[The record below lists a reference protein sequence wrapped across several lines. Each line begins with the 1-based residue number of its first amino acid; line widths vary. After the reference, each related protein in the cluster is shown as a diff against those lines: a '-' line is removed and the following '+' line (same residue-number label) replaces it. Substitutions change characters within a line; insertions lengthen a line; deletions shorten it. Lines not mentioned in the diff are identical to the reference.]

1 MTRKYTS
8 KETKSLI
15 DKHNEIL
22 KRLDA
27 VSLLQPKFKIQIQNC
42 VNNLCSTGVFSNDV
56 MDLAVGWDGNI
67 IYKIYNLL

>member
-22 KRLDA
+22 KRLEA

-56 MDLAVGWDGNI
+56 MDSLKGKEECV
-67 IYKIYNLL
+67 KKNL